1 MRNVTYMDE
10 KRRLLVVAN
19 ETIAAHQLF
28 EMIRRRVAEAPT
40 DVLLVAPALTG
51 RLQFWLSDEDTG
63 DRAARE
69 RLAASLEN
77 LREHGIEARGA
88 VGDADPLLA
97 MDDAMRT
104 FAPTE
109 MIVAT
114 HAAGRSN
121 WLERG
126 LVEQARERFDVPIV
140 HVEVLE
146 PAIAVTRMR
155 EQPDP
160 AAPAREG
167 HELADWLLFV
177 LAGVLAIGGTVLT
190 ASFVL
195 AGMGETALVWWVIFG
210 DLGLKIVAFVIIWVV
225 FQRRARADRLD
236 Y

>member
-1 MRNVTYMDE
+1 MEE
-10 KRRLLVVAN
+10 KNRLLVVAN
-19 ETIAAHQLF
+19 ETIAAHQLM
-28 EMIRRRVAEAPT
+28 EMIRRRAAEAPT
-40 DVLLVAPALTG
+40 EVLLVAPALTG
-51 RLQFWLSDEDTG
+51 RLQYWLSDEDAG
-63 DRAARE
+63 DAAARA
-69 RLAASLEN
+69 RLGESLRNLDAA
-77 LREHGIEARGA
+77 GIEARGA

-97 MDDAMRT
+97 MDDAVRT
-104 FAPTE
+104 FGPDE

-126 LVEQARERFDVPIV
+126 LVAQARERFDMPIV

-146 PAIAVTRMR
+146 PEIALTRMR
-155 EQPDP
+155 EAPD
-160 AAPAREG
+160 AQAPPRER
-167 HELADWLLFV
+167 HELRDWLLFI

-195 AGMGETALVWWVIFG
+195 AGMSDTALVWWVIFG
-210 DLGLKIVAFVIIWVV
+210 DLGLKIVAFVIIWIV